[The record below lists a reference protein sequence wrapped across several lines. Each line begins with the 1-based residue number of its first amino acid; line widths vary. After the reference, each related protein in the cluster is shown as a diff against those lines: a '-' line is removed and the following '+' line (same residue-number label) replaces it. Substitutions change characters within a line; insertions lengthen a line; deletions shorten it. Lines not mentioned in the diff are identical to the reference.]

1 LAAQNF
7 FKKDSLLSHIP
18 VGELVNLGGDI
29 HHIFPKQHLVD
40 HGFDKYE
47 YNQVANYAYLDTPL
61 NIKIGKKSP
70 KEYLNEAL
78 EVIKANP
85 DNTFKAIKNEA
96 EFYKNLEDNCIPA
109 DILDMDYSNYQEF
122 LEVRRAKMTELIKQY
137 YYSL

>member
-1 LAAQNF
+1 M
-7 FKKDSLLSHIP
+7 LSHIP

-29 HHIFPKQHLVD
+29 HHIFPKQYLVD
-40 HGFDKYE
+40 NGFDKHD

-78 EVIKANP
+78 N
-85 DNTFKAIKNEA
+85 AIKGSQDNSFKSIKSEA
-96 EFYKNLEDNCIPA
+96 EFLQNLEDNCIPA
-109 DILDMDYSNYQEF
+109 DILNMDFNNYQEF
-122 LEVRRAKMTELIKQY
+122 LEARRAKMTQLIKQY